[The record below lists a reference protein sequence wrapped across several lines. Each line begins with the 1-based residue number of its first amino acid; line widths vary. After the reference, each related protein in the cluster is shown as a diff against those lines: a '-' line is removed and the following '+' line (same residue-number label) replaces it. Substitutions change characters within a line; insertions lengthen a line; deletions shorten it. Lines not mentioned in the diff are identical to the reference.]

1 MALRSSNPAF
11 TRGPFSNPQQAY
23 GHQQTYAQQGYG
35 QPGYGQPG
43 YGQPGYGQP
52 GYGQPGYGQ
61 PPQAPTS
68 EQLARQYRQPSTL
81 TYDDVIMHTLG
92 LFAIV
97 AVTGALGWAL
107 APDSPGV
114 GIAAGLAA
122 LALSFAI
129 SFGRVIRPALVVVFA
144 AIEGVFVGAISR
156 FYEDAYNGIV
166 LQALLGSALIF
177 VIMLGLYRS
186 RRLRATPRMARIVF
200 GSLIGVVA
208 LGLIDLVLRGFTGS
222 HLPVINDATPLG
234 ILFSVGVLIVASLM
248 FILDFDYIERA
259 VNAGAPR
266 QEAWRA
272 SFGLLVGFV
281 WVYLELLRL
290 LSKLRA

>member
-1 MALRSSNPAF
+1 VQLRSSNPAF
-11 TRGPFSNPQQAY
+11 TRGPFANAQQAY
-23 GHQQTYAQQGYG
+23 GRQGTAQAGYGQPGYGQQGYGQPGYGQQGYG
-35 QPGYGQPG
+35 QPGYGQP
-43 YGQPGYGQP
+43 
-52 GYGQPGYGQ
+52 
-61 PPQAPTS
+61 PQSPS
-68 EQLARQYRQPSTL
+68 PEDLARQYRTPSTL

-97 AVTGALGWAL
+97 AVTGAVGWVI
-107 APDSPGV
+107 APNSPGV
-114 GIAAGLAA
+114 AIAAGLGA

-156 FYEDAYNGIV
+156 FYETAYNGIV

-200 GSLIGVVA
+200 GSLLGVVA
-208 LGLIDLVLRGFTGS
+208 LGLIDLVLRAFTGS
-222 HLPVINDATPLG
+222 HLPVINSASPLG
-234 ILFSVGVLIVASLM
+234 ILFSVAVLVIASLM
-248 FILDFDYIERA
+248 FILDFDYIESA
-259 VNAGAPR
+259 VRAGAPR
-266 QEAWRA
+266 EEAWRA

-290 LSKLRA
+290 LSKLRS

>member
-1 MALRSSNPAF
+1 MRSSNPAF
-11 TRGPFSNPQQAY
+11 TRGPFANAQQAY
-23 GHQQTYAQQGYG
+23 GRQGTAQPGYGQQGYG

-43 YGQPGYGQP
+43 YGQPGF
-52 GYGQPGYGQ
+52 GQ
-61 PPQAPTS
+61 PPAP
-68 EQLARQYRQPSTL
+68 EDLARQYRQPSTL

-97 AVTGALGWAL
+97 AITGALGWAF
-107 APDSPGV
+107 APDSPGI

-129 SFGRVIRPALVVVFA
+129 SFSRVVRPPLVIVFA
-144 AIEGVFVGAISR
+144 ALEGAFVGVISR
-156 FYEDAYNGIV
+156 FYENAYNGIV

-200 GSLIGVVA
+200 GSMIGIVA
-208 LGLIDLVLRGFTGS
+208 MGLIDLVLRAFTGS
-222 HLPVINDATPLG
+222 HLPVINDASPLG
-234 ILFSVGVLIVASLM
+234 ILFSVAVLVVASLM
-248 FILDFDYIERA
+248 FILDFDYIESA
-259 VNAGAPR
+259 VRAGAPR

-272 SFGLLVGFV
+272 AYGLLVGFV

>member
-1 MALRSSNPAF
+1 LALRSSNPVFA
-11 TRGPFSNPQQAY
+11 RGPFADPTRAY
-23 GHQQTYAQQGYG
+23 GAAPAGQGYAE
-35 QPGYGQPG
+35 PGYGQPG
-43 YGQPGYGQP
+43 YGQPGYGQA
-52 GYGQPGYGQ
+52 GYGQPQ
-61 PPQAPTS
+61 SPSP
-68 EQLARQYRQPSTL
+68 EQLAQQFRQPSAM
-81 TYDDVIMHTLG
+81 TYDDVVLHTLG

-97 AVTGALGWAL
+97 AVAGAFGWAL
-107 APDSPGV
+107 APNSPGV
-114 GIAAGLAA
+114 GIAAGLGA

-129 SFGRVIRPALVVVFA
+129 SFGRVIRPALVAVFA
-144 AIEGVFVGAISR
+144 VLEGLMVGTISR

-200 GSLIGVVA
+200 GTLLGVVA
-208 LGLIDLVLRGFTGS
+208 LGLIDLVLRLTTGS

-234 ILFSVGVLIVASLM
+234 ILFSVAVLVVASLM
-248 FILDFDYIERA
+248 FILDFDYIESA
-259 VNAGAPR
+259 VRAGAPR

-272 SFGLLVGFV
+272 AFGLLVGFV

-290 LSKLRA
+290 LGKLRQ